1 MNLIP
6 FMHETAGD
14 APDTLRQ
21 YAREISQHAIL
32 SRDEER
38 EIAERIR
45 THNDKKAEEKL
56 VTANLRFVIK
66 IARQYCRWE
75 PNLLDLIQEGNL
87 GLVRAVRKY
96 DPKRGTRFSTYAAF
110 WVRAYILKHLMDS
123 RSIVKMGTNDAERRL
138 FYSLKRE
145 KGKLEKAGVGASS
158 DELAHAFG
166 VTASDV
172 EDMELRLRNID
183 VSLDEPCYGEGDTLM
198 DMMSNGEDVEETI
211 ADRQERDLVEEWLGD
226 FRERLNDKQRFILD
240 HRIMA
245 EEPTTLEE
253 IGERFHVSRESVRQ
267 MQVKISKTLVQALR
281 SKASTSGRLT
291 VSQTTS
297 NSRRCFS

>member
-1 MNLIP
+1 M
-6 FMHETAGD
+6 
-14 APDTLRQ
+14 
-21 YAREISQHAIL
+21 
-32 SRDEER
+32 
-38 EIAERIR
+38 
-45 THNDKKAEEKL
+45 
-56 VTANLRFVIK
+56 
-66 IARQYCRWE
+66 
-75 PNLLDLIQEGNL
+75 
-87 GLVRAVRKY
+87 RAARKY

-110 WVRAYILKHLMDS
+110 WIRAYVLKHLMDS

-138 FYSLKRE
+138 FYGLKRE
-145 KGKLEKAGVGASS
+145 KDKRVRAGTEASS
-158 DELAHAFG
+158 DEPAHAFG
-166 VTASDV
+166 VTTSDV
-172 EDMELRLRNID
+172 EDMELRLGNID

-198 DMMSNGEDVEETI
+198 DAMSNGEDVEKTV
-211 ADRQERDLVEEWLGD
+211 AERHERALVEEWLAE

-281 SKASTSGRLT
+281 SKASTSDRLT

>member
-1 MNLIP
+1 ML
-6 FMHETAGD
+6 T
-14 APDTLRQ
+14 
-21 YAREISQHAIL
+21 
-32 SRDEER
+32 RDEER

-45 THNDKKAEEKL
+45 THKDKKAEEKL
-56 VTANLRFVIK
+56 VTANLRFVIR

-87 GLVRAVRKY
+87 GLVRAARKY

-110 WVRAYILKHLMDS
+110 WIRAYVLKHLMDS

-138 FYSLKRE
+138 FYGLKRE
-145 KGKLEKAGVGASS
+145 KDKRVRAGTEASS
-158 DELAHAFG
+158 DEPAHAFG
-166 VTASDV
+166 VTTSDV
-172 EDMELRLRNID
+172 EDMELRLGNID

-198 DMMSNGEDVEETI
+198 DAMSNGEDVEKTV
-211 ADRQERDLVEEWLGD
+211 AERHERALVEEWLAE

-281 SKASTSGRLT
+281 SKASTSDRLT